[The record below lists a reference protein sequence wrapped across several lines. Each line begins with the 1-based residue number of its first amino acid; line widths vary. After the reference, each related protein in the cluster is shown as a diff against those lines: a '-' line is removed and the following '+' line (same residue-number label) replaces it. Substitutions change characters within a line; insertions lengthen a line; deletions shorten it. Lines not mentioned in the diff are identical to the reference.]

1 MLFGGSFDPVHH
13 GHLRAALET
22 AETLNLP
29 RVDLLPAARPA
40 LRDALAASA
49 EHRAAMLHLAIAA
62 EAQLGLDD
70 RELRRSGDSYTH
82 ETLSEVRAEIGGQRP
97 LLFLLGA
104 DAFSRLSQ
112 WRHWR
117 DLLGL
122 AHLLVLNRPGQALSP
137 PEDVAFQA
145 ARVSE
150 PRQLLDSPSGAWS
163 CLSMTPL
170 AISATDLRRRRRAG
184 LSLRYLVPD
193 AVVDYIERHDLYR

>member
-22 AETLNLP
+22 AEALNLP
-29 RVDLLPAARPA
+29 QVDLLPAARPA

-49 EHRAAMLHLAIAA
+49 EHRAAMLRLAIAA
-62 EAQLGLDD
+62 ESQLGLDD

-104 DAFSRLSQ
+104 DAFSRLTQ
-112 WRHWR
+112 WRHWQ
-117 DLLGL
+117 DLLRL
-122 AHLLVLNRPGQALSP
+122 AHLLILNRPGQALSP
-137 PEDVAFQA
+137 PEDAAFLA
-145 ARVSE
+145 ARVKD
-150 PRQLLDSPSGAWS
+150 PKQLLDAPSGTWS

-170 AISATDLRRRRRAG
+170 AISATDLRRRRREG

-193 AVVDYIERHDLYR
+193 AVVAYIEEHELYR